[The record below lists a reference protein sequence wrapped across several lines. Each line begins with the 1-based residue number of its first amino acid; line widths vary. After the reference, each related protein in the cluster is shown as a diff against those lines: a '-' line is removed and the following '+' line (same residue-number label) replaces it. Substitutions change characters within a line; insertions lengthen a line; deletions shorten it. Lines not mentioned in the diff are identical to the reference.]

1 MIDQSWG
8 STMSI
13 DTKRR
18 RPLWQG
24 LLIVLLGWLL
34 LAYPMFM
41 VGIFAMI
48 ALSGCLIECS
58 EPQPFAGALM
68 IALLAALFVLPIL
81 GGYLYVKPSRRIALV
96 ALAVGSVLAVV
107 ALAVNYAGAIL

>member
-1 MIDQSWG
+1 
-8 STMSI
+8 MSI
-13 DTKRR
+13 DAKRK

-58 EPQPFAGALM
+58 EPQPVAGALM

-81 GGYLYVKPSRRIALV
+81 GGCLFLRPSRRLAVV
-96 ALAVGSVLAVV
+96 AITVGSVLALA
-107 ALAVNYAGAIL
+107 ALAVNYAGAL